1 MYSYGRHIIYSQLLK
16 WIWQLRSS
24 YSSWNGCEG
33 YTLWRQPGRVR
44 TWWADP
50 YCALTARA
58 DLSITTDEHLR
69 PGTSRSS
76 WDLSFWNNM
85 YIIYI
90 YILCDTACVYPHLS
104 LWAFSCSLLRLVRAD
119 TEEDRQ
125 ALSRP
130 WVSAMGLAVSP
141 ATRPWSKRG
150 RCQRQLPAKKNH
162 MSSRWSEAH
171 RAQQCGNDVARIIKG
186 RSWECHVVLYCTEPC
201 CVAIHFAPWN
211 AKECAPQ
218 RPQHAAAAS
227 HFAESCDTMQID
239 AGLGSWEK
247 PLKLRGCTRLAAQKF
262 RPKLPSEWSER
273 SVFASGLDAWN
284 SIRCL
289 RLRNHH
295 GGWCQGMGC
304 GQRPSDCTTRL
315 SQQTGE
321 AKLSMAVANS
331 AGGRAPCHAMFGMVG
346 RYRMI

>member
-1 MYSYGRHIIYSQLLK
+1 MGAKAILFEDNLGVSGHDGPTHIVPWQHGLICRSPQMNIYAQVLQGQAG
-16 WIWQLRSS
+16 IWVS
-24 YSSWNGCEG
+24 E
-33 YTLWRQPGRVR
+33 
-44 TWWADP
+44 
-50 YCALTARA
+50 
-58 DLSITTDEHLR
+58 
-69 PGTSRSS
+69 
-76 WDLSFWNNM
+76 
-85 YIIYI
+85 IICILYI

-289 RLRNHH
+289 RSRNHH

-331 AGGRAPCHAMFGMVG
+331 AGGAPLAMRCLGW
-346 RYRMI
+346 